1 MTVKY
6 TLKDFYVIN
15 EKGFDVILTDDIVSQ
30 INNIVKQVGSPNYI
44 RTPIFHKAPKHSQ
57 SSAKKKRDLKPTAE
71 SQQLWDSMTKHPV
84 PTNSDSDQPTV
95 SLQTI
100 RSYLNKLTDKN
111 VEEIS
116 EKIITII
123 DKVVEKNDSEMID
136 SIANAIFDIASSN
149 RFFSAVY
156 AELYSLLITKYENIQ
171 SILESNYSSFLDKFE
186 EIQYVSPDVDYDA
199 FCRINKEND
208 KRRAM
213 SAFYLNLYCIG
224 VLPIE
229 KIEFLLTHIMNKL
242 LETIHIED
250 KCAEISEYTENIAV
264 FYNSDMEYNKGI
276 RLSNGLSIHES
287 ILFLAKTKNKTYP
300 SLTSKCIFKF
310 MGLCNM

>member
-1 MTVKY
+1 
-6 TLKDFYVIN
+6 
-15 EKGFDVILTDDIVSQ
+15 
-30 INNIVKQVGSPNYI
+30 
-44 RTPIFHKAPKHSQ
+44 
-57 SSAKKKRDLKPTAE
+57 
-71 SQQLWDSMTKHPV
+71 
-84 PTNSDSDQPTV
+84 
-95 SLQTI
+95 
-100 RSYLNKLTDKN
+100 
-111 VEEIS
+111 
-116 EKIITII
+116 
-123 DKVVEKNDSEMID
+123 
-136 SIANAIFDIASSN
+136 
-149 RFFSAVY
+149 
-156 AELYSLLITKYENIQ
+156 
-171 SILESNYSSFLDKFE
+171 
-186 EIQYVSPDVDYDA
+186 
-199 FCRINKEND
+199 
-208 KRRAM
+208 M